1 MNLIRFIP
9 AKEVVKVMTQV
20 TSPHAAE
27 SSPPDPDPIDTLVVG
42 AGLPGLVTAWFRAR
56 SGASVSVVDD
66 PAPEAA
72 SPVAAGMLTP
82 ASEATFGEDA
92 LMRLATL
99 SRDRFLDFVRE
110 LEQESGEIV
119 GHHAGGTLQV
129 AFDTDDLAVLTRLL
143 ELHERLGVKT
153 ERLTSR
159 ECRRLEPMLAASVR
173 GGIFA
178 PEDDSV
184 DPRRLSQALRVAARR
199 RGVGFVAGHVSRLA
213 MTDGHCHG
221 VVLDDG
227 REIRA
232 DATVVAAGAW
242 TSLIDGLP
250 ADVPRVRPVKGQLLR
265 LRLPK
270 GGEPLVTRT
279 VRGLV
284 RGTPVYAVPRGDG
297 EVVLGAT
304 QEEQGFHADA
314 TAGGLWQVLRDG
326 HVLLPGLSELDVV
339 EINVGMR
346 PATADN
352 APLLGPTRVPGLFLA
367 TGHFRHGVLLS
378 PVTGEVLSHALEH
391 GEVPDYAREFTATRH
406 LG

>member
-1 MNLIRFIP
+1 
-9 AKEVVKVMTQV
+9 MTRG
-20 TSPHAAE
+20 TTPNAAE
-27 SSPPDPDPIDTLVVG
+27 SSHPEPEPVDTLVVG

-56 SGASVSVVDD
+56 SGATVVVVDD
-66 PAPEAA
+66 HAPRAA

-92 LMRLATL
+92 LMRLAML
-99 SRDRFLDFVRE
+99 SRDRFLDFVHE
-110 LEQESGEIV
+110 LEQESGENV
-119 GHHAGGTLQV
+119 AHHPGGTLQV

-159 ECRRLEPMLAASVR
+159 ECRRLEPMLATSIR

-184 DPRRLSQALRVAARR
+184 DPRRLAKALRVAAER
-199 RGVGFVAGHVSRLA
+199 RGVEFVTGHAARLA
-213 MTDGHCHG
+213 VSDGRCHG
-221 VVLDDG
+221 ADLDDG
-227 REIRA
+227 RELRA
-232 DATVVAAGAW
+232 AATVVAAGAW
-242 TSLIDGLP
+242 TSLLDGVP

-284 RGTPVYAVPRGDG
+284 RGTPVYAVPRKDG

-304 QEEQGFHADA
+304 QEERGFDGEA

-326 HVLLPGLSELDVV
+326 HDLLPGLSELDVV
-339 EINVGMR
+339 EVNVGMR

-367 TGHFRHGVLLS
+367 TGHHRHGVLLC
-378 PVTGEVLSHALEH
+378 PVTGDVLSHALEH
-391 GEVPDYAREFTATRH
+391 GHVPDYAAEFAATRH
-406 LG
+406 IG